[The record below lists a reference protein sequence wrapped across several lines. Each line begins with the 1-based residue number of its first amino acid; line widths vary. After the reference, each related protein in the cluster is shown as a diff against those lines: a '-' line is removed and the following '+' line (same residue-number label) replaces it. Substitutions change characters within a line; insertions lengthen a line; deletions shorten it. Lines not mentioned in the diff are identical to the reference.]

1 MEYCPSCRTV
11 RNMRVSKF
19 RDKQTDSNGNIK
31 EILTKTYH
39 CESCGSF
46 VRCENTTDDKFNFAD
61 FNRVIQNGLEVKS

>member
-1 MEYCPSCRTV
+1 MEYCPSCRTI

-19 RDKQTDSNGNIK
+19 RDKQTDSKGKIK

-46 VRCENTTDDKFNFAD
+46 VRCENTTDDKFNFTD
-61 FNRVIQNGLEVKS
+61 FNRVAQDKLGVKS